1 MDTDNE
7 ILDFMNEYGQRNG
20 GRLASLQEIA
30 DGVEGIN
37 HRSSV
42 LYALR
47 RLEERG
53 KVVSLGRKGS
63 SRRWAPTVEAETVW
77 P

>member
-1 MDTDNE
+1 MDTDNAV
-7 ILDFMNEYGQRNG
+7 LDFMNEYGQRNA

-30 DGVEGIN
+30 DNVSGVN

-53 KVVSLGRKGS
+53 RVVALGQPGS
-63 SRRWAPTVEAETVW
+63 SRRWAPTTEAETTW